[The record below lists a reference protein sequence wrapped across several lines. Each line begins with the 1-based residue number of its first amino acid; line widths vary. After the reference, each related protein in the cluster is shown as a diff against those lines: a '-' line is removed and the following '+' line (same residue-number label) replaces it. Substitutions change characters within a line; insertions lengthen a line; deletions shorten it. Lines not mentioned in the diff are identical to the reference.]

1 MRLSSGAGLNR
12 EDVDKLML
20 LFVIYGSSKLSV
32 RQMIKQLSL
41 SESVPE
47 HLRKTFR
54 KSRNLLERWNYG
66 VSETLEYLESALKHP
81 KLKGLV
87 IRLMHSIKAG
97 VSIEDFARIEY
108 VKHRAEQDNELEKGL
123 EKLRRLVEAYTTLI
137 SVVSLLSVSFLLI
150 GTIIGGGGASF
161 LDTAF
166 LSIVATLGSTTLLFL
181 TNNLKRPIFT
191 KYPDKPGKL
200 KLLLKTTTPILS
212 ASVAI
217 LFLTLPLANSVGA
230 ITVET
235 MSAILISVGTAL
247 FIHGYLGRR
256 WHKKI
261 HQTETMLPIV
271 LKSFGDYLSATGSV
285 KSSAHML
292 TLSDLGPLNRLV
304 KAFEQR
310 LRLGISQKEAIA
322 MVGRETVGRLG
333 ENVFTILG
341 EVIEAGARP
350 ATACGILSEY
360 VSNVLFSDKR
370 REQITS
376 TLKTLSVPLHATLA
390 AIYALLTTLLAIL
403 SKISALLENYLML
416 IRPIPSS
423 TVVSYFYIIIAA
435 TSIITGLNIYL
446 ADGDSFFTLTYYLGL
461 LLLVSGVSYL
471 VMTNLSMQLLSTFI
485 GLGESLK
492 ALTAG

>member
-1 MRLSSGAGLNR
+1 MRLFSRTGLSR
-12 EDVDKLML
+12 DDVDRLML

-32 RQMIKQLSL
+32 RQMIKQLSH
-41 SESVPE
+41 SEALPA
-47 HLRKTFR
+47 HIGKIFR

-66 VSETLEYLESALKHP
+66 VSETLEYLETVLRYP
-81 KLKGLV
+81 KLRGLV
-87 IRLMHSIKAG
+87 VRLQHSIKAG
-97 VSIEDFARIEY
+97 VSIEDFAKIEY

-166 LSIVATLGSTTLLFL
+166 LSITATLGSTTLLFL
-181 TNNLKRPIFT
+181 TNNLKRPIFN
-191 KYPDKPGKL
+191 KYPDKPGRL
-200 KLLLKTTTPILS
+200 GLLLKTTTPLLA
-212 ASVAI
+212 ASVAT
-217 LFLTLPLANSVGA
+217 LFFAQPVANLMGA
-230 ITVET
+230 STVET
-235 MSAILISVGTAL
+235 MSAVLISVGTAL

-310 LRLGISQKEAIA
+310 LRLGISQKESIT
-322 MVGRETVGRLG
+322 MVGRETMGKLG
-333 ENVFTILG
+333 DTVFTILG

-376 TLKTLSVPLHATLA
+376 TLKTLSIPLHATLA

-416 IRPIPSS
+416 IKPIPSS
-423 TVVSYFYIIIAA
+423 IVVTYFYIIIAA

-446 ADGDSFFTLTYYLGL
+446 ADGDSLFTLTYYLGL
-461 LLLVSGVSYL
+461 LLLVSGISYL